1 METPDIKV
9 AQMAVTA
16 QSFAQTLVSDH
27 FNHTP
32 ATAVDTKHATTL
44 TKLGAAITGLGG
56 KEAIQKGR
64 DFELATETKGTTRH
78 QIEALIKKAN
88 RTAGS
93 IAEESGTPEI
103 MSKFRMPHGR
113 SDDKL
118 KTRATNMADAI
129 GELGL
134 EDEFAGHG
142 LVDFATTLSDAAA
155 NFVVDSGEQGVSLG
169 KQVGATKA
177 IPGFIKTIKAA
188 VKTLDA
194 LYHNVFDGDAETL
207 GAWKSA
213 SHVEKVAVRKPRTP
227 NGGTP
232 AAPPAK

>member
-9 AQMAVTA
+9 AQMAVKAQAFA
-16 QSFAQTLVSDH
+16 QSLVNDH
-27 FNHTP
+27 FTHTP

-44 TKLGAAITGLGG
+44 TKLGTAVTGLGG
-56 KEAIQKGR
+56 KEAIQQGG
-64 DFELATETKGTTRH
+64 DLSLATGTKETTRH

-93 IAEESGTPEI
+93 IAEDDGTPEI

-113 SDDKL
+113 GDEEL
-118 KTRATNMADAI
+118 KTRANGMAAAI
-129 GELGL
+129 DELGL
-134 EDEFAGHG
+134 ADEFEGHG
-142 LVDFATTLSDAAA
+142 LDGFAATLQDAAQ
-155 NFVVDSGEQGVSLG
+155 NFQVDSGEQGVSLS
-169 KQVGATKA
+169 KQTGATQA
-177 IPGFIKTIKAA
+177 IPGFIKTIKSA

-213 SHVEKVAVRKPRTP
+213 SHVEKTAVKNPRK
-227 NGGTP
+227 P
-232 AAPPAK
+232 AAPLPAAA